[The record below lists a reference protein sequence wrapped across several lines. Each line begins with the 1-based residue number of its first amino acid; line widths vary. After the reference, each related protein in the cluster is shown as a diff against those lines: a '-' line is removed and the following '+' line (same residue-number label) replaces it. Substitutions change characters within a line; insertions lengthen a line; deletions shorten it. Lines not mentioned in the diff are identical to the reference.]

1 MDRRDTVLVFRPT
14 RSALAPVGD
23 PAFSSRRVPQTCT
36 YFTRKELS
44 FIVDV
49 GSFLMTRLRLGLVV
63 EPSAYP
69 QKFEMKL

>member
-1 MDRRDTVLVFRPT
+1 M
-14 RSALAPVGD
+14 
-23 PAFSSRRVPQTCT
+23 
-36 YFTRKELS
+36 
-44 FIVDV
+44 DV